1 MPKIIKSIL
10 LLFSYLTIQY
20 NCLAQK
26 PVYKHYNT
34 ENGLAGNS
42 VYSILY
48 DNEGFIWLGTDYG
61 VSKFDG
67 KNFVNYTLT
76 NGLSDIQI
84 LKIKQDSKGRIWFL
98 GFNGTVSYWHNGKIF
113 NANTDSSLKEIISE
127 NSFRD
132 LYEDDEH
139 DLWFISLIETLIYRS
154 PKIIHKFNGYPA
166 LILKSSKGYI
176 SNNSNCIR
184 IIDKLNKSNET
195 INLKYRY
202 IGAGSSSN
210 LGLKKV
216 FFISKNGVV
225 YQNDTIQK
233 LIIPF
238 NRTFNNIRI
247 SNMLLTKDSLL
258 FLCAIG
264 KGLYCYNLK
273 KTNSEPI
280 IYLKNKLIN
289 DVTIDDEGNIWSTTL
304 DDGVFMIPNYSNE
317 VSLFDKESGMDN
329 NKILALCK
337 LKNDLIIGVFPNK
350 LYSLTEKKIKPM
362 SIAIEKSNNKIIQIK
377 SNGDDIWISL
387 EFGFFHKNKK
397 NNNYLYEK
405 RNDKSFKVQNVKD
418 MYIGKKELLMATANG
433 SLAIKLASNKLA
445 RRITPGTFR
454 TYSIFEDY
462 TGKIWYGSISGLQSI
477 NGNIKQNHA
486 IENKLL
492 ANRINAIV
500 ETADSTLVL
509 ATNGFGILFYKKG
522 KLILNVTEKNG
533 LSSNICKKVM
543 LFDNSIYL
551 ITNNGISILQYSKG
565 KINDIKILNTNNYLH
580 TNEINDLVIDSN
592 YLYIA
597 TNNGLLTI
605 EKDIINLAV
614 IKKPIFYITEFGV
627 NDSLFSHEKFT
638 ELPFNKNNVR
648 IKYIGI
654 YYQQPNAVLYRYRL
668 KNNQEWTL
676 TNKSILEF
684 PFLEPDNYKFE
695 IQAKII
701 GGNWTESKLINFE
714 IKFPFYKQTWFVT
727 ILITFSILCLIIF
740 FRFQI
745 KKINKR
751 QAEKDEVENT
761 IAKLKQQ
768 ALQSLMNPHFIFNVM
783 NSLQQFINVNNKESA
798 NRYLSNFAKLIRL
811 NLDISSK
818 QFIFIEEELSYLK
831 LYLSF
836 EQLRFG
842 QNLKYEIIIDPIIDV
857 SDSYIPVM
865 MIQPFVE
872 NAIWHGILPTQTIG
886 KISISIIQIAPDLIK
901 VSIEDNGKGIKEEF
915 LTNNEKVSYAKN
927 HALSMTDDRLK
938 LIAKTTNHKLTIQFK
953 YKYPDK
959 EMKGTIAEILLPIS

>member
-26 PVYKHYNT
+26 PVYKNYNT
-34 ENGLAGNS
+34 ENGLAGNT

-48 DNEGFIWLGTDYG
+48 DNEGYIWLGTDYG
-61 VSKFDG
+61 VSRFDG
-67 KNFVNYTLT
+67 KDFANYTLA

-84 LKIKQDSKGRIWFL
+84 LKIKQDSKGKIWFL
-98 GFNGTVSYWHNGKIF
+98 GFNGTASYWYNGKIF
-113 NANTDSSLKEIISE
+113 NASTDSTIKDIVSE
-127 NSFRD
+127 NSFKD

-139 DLWFISLIETLIYRS
+139 DLWFSSLLETLIFRS
-154 PKIIHKFNGYPA
+154 PNIIHKFNGFPG
-166 LILKSSKGYI
+166 LIINSSKGYI
-176 SNNSNCIR
+176 YNIDNYVR
-184 IIDKLNKSNET
+184 IIDKKKKKNKPIKFEYDLIKDGGYT
-195 INLKYRY
+195 R
-202 IGAGSSSN
+202 
-210 LGLKKV
+210 LGIKKSL
-216 FFISKNGVV
+216 FISNNGVV
-225 YQNDTIQK
+225 FQNDTIQK

-238 NRTFNNIRI
+238 NKRFNNIRI
-247 SNMLLTKDSLL
+247 PNILFTKDSLL
-258 FLCAIG
+258 FLSAIG

-273 KTNSEPI
+273 NLTFEPI
-280 IYLKNKLIN
+280 IYLKNKMVN
-289 DVTIDDEGNIWSTTL
+289 DVTTDGEGNIWATTL
-304 DDGVFMIPNYSNE
+304 DEGIFMIPNYRNK
-317 VSLFDKESGMDN
+317 VSLFKKESGINDD
-329 NKILALCK
+329 KILALCK
-337 LKNDLIIGVFPNK
+337 QKNDLIIGVFPNK
-350 LYSLTEKKIKPM
+350 LFSFNEKRIKPLL
-362 SIAIEKSNNKIIQIK
+362 IINQQSNNKIIQIK
-377 SNGDDIWISL
+377 SKGVDIWISL
-387 EFGFFHKNKK
+387 EHGFFHKNRNFKHFI
-397 NNNYLYEK
+397 YEN
-405 RNDKSFKVQNVKD
+405 RNDKNCKVKNIKD
-418 MYIGKKELLMATANG
+418 MFIGKKELLMATANG
-433 SLAIKLASNKLA
+433 LITYSLANNKLA
-445 RRITPGTFR
+445 KRITPGTFR

-477 NGNIKQNHA
+477 NGNKKTKHNN
-486 IENKLL
+486 ENKLL
-492 ANRINAIV
+492 ANRINAIT
-500 ETADSTLVL
+500 ETEDSTLIL
-509 ATNGFGILFYKKG
+509 ATNGYGILFYKKG
-522 KLILNVTEKNG
+522 KVILNITDKNG

-543 LFDNSIYL
+543 LFGNNIYV
-551 ITNNGISILQYSKG
+551 ITNNGISILQYIKG
-565 KINDIKILNTNNYLH
+565 KINNIKIINTSNYLH

-597 TNNGLLTI
+597 TSNGLLTI
-605 EKDIINLAV
+605 EKDVINLAV

-627 NDSLFSHEKFT
+627 NDSLYLHEKFT

-676 TNKSILEF
+676 TKKNILEF
-684 PFLEPDNYKFE
+684 PFLEPDNYNFE

-915 LTNNEKVSYAKN
+915 LTNNENASYSKN

-953 YKYPDK
+953 YKFPDK